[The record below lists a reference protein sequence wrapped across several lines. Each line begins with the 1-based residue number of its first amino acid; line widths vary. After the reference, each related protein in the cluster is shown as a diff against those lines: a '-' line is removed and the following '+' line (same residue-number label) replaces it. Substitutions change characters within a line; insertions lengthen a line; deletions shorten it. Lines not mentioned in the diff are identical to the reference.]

1 MGANYVLKLP
11 VILILHLKFFEYSHD
26 RCAKIIKALDFE
38 FDLKID
44 STLVLSETQSPT
56 EKQCK
61 LFAVVYHEGKNANIG
76 HYVTDAFHVGHNCWI
91 RYDDSSVKT
100 VQEEYVLK
108 PQGTR
113 VPYLLFYRK
122 SEMIRSK

>member
-1 MGANYVLKLP
+1 MLCKLP
-11 VILILHLKFFEYSHD
+11 VILILQLKFVECSHD
-26 RCAKIIKALDFE
+26 RCTKIIKTLDFE

-44 STLVLSETQSPT
+44 LTLVSSETQSST
-56 EKQCK
+56 GKQYN
-61 LFAVVYHEGKNANIG
+61 LFAVVNHEGKNANIG
-76 HYVTDAFHVGHNCWI
+76 HYVTDAFHVSYNCWI

-113 VPYLLFYRK
+113 VPHLLFYRK
-122 SEMIRSK
+122 SIMIRSK